1 MAMYD
6 GSKKIRHYFPKV
18 NHTIENYEDFDDFPD
33 TMIINNRHDL
43 PYIGDFPPK
52 DDYKEHRFY

>member
-33 TMIINNRHDL
+33 TMVIEDRHNL

>member
-33 TMIINNRHDL
+33 TLIIEDRHDL

-52 DDYKEHRFY
+52 DDYKEHHFY